1 MQKGLNRCQFVCSQG
16 PWGKGYIVSLQL
28 KEKLIDRM

>member
-1 MQKGLNRCQFVCSQG
+1 MQMGLNRCQFVCSQG
-16 PWGKGYIVSLQL
+16 PQGKGRTVSLQW